1 MLGRPEPAQIHLAC
15 SKARS
20 ITRNQET
27 YFALFGTSAQTN
39 IHSNLSDMS
48 YYSTHDL
55 CLPFDNSRDMGQYIT
70 RAEVKKEHDLPLP
83 FSAKKKPRFVKAGK
97 RGQQPRRLPARTR
110 PLQRRHAGI
119 SSAASNRSARPKANV
134 LVEVDCSRSQALERV
149 VYLEN
154 KRQVFAKWSG
164 SNQWWHNRVNFCTAL
179 SLHYFQLCLSGT
191 CTMGWRILRCHG

>member
-1 MLGRPEPAQIHLAC
+1 
-15 SKARS
+15 
-20 ITRNQET
+20 
-27 YFALFGTSAQTN
+27 
-39 IHSNLSDMS
+39 MS

-55 CLPFDNSRDMGQYIT
+55 CLPFDYSRDMGQHIT
-70 RAEVKKEHDLPLP
+70 RAVVKKEHDLPLP

-134 LVEVDCSRSQALERV
+134 LVEVDCSRSQALEHV
-149 VYLEN
+149 LYLEN

-164 SNQWWHNRVNFCTAL
+164 SNQWWRSRVFFVRLLPCIIFNLACQVHVLWAGE
-179 SLHYFQLCLSGT
+179 S
-191 CTMGWRILRCHG
+191 